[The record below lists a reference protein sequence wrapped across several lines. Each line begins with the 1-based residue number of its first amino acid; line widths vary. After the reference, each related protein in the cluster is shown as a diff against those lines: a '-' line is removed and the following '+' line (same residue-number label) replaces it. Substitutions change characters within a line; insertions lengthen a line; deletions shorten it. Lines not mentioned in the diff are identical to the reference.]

1 MKQLNK
7 LYNLTG
13 LFILLCLAIS
23 INVSAQ
29 DSTAGD
35 PTLILRYFI
44 NNNSAQY
51 VLVQTVLK
59 EGKKSKPLPNQVV
72 KIFLDSSSVEN
83 LLAKINTD
91 ENGKAKV
98 IIPPAFKDKWISNS
112 KHKFI
117 GVLETKSSAE
127 EIPTEIEITRAKLT
141 IDTTN
146 TDGTRTINVKVMAF
160 ENNEWI
166 PAKDV
171 EMKVGISRLG
181 GVLSAGDEA
190 TYTTD
195 STGIIDVEFKKTNL
209 PGDEKG
215 NFLLVAKVEDNEQ
228 YGNLI
233 IEKTVPWGVAVK
245 PDTGFFN
252 QRTLWSTRFRTPFWL
267 LFLVY
272 AIVIGV
278 WGTIIYLVWQIV
290 KINKLGKAA
299 TTEHSFS

>member
-7 LYNLTG
+7 LYT
-13 LFILLCLAIS
+13 ILVCACILMCLSIS

-29 DSTAGD
+29 DSTAGE
-35 PTLILRYFI
+35 PTVILRYFV

-51 VLVQTVLK
+51 VMVQTVLK
-59 EGKKSKPLPNQVV
+59 EGKKSKPLPKQVV
-72 KIFLDSSSVEN
+72 NVFLDSSSAEN
-83 LLAKINTD
+83 LLAKTTTD

-98 IIPPAFKDKWISNS
+98 IIPPAFKDRWTSVP

-117 GVLETKSSAE
+117 GVLDTNAE
-127 EIPTEIEITRAKLT
+127 VTTEIEVTRAKLT

-146 TDGTRTINVKVMAF
+146 TDGTRTISATIMVF
-160 ENNEWI
+160 ENNDWV

-171 EMKVGISRLG
+171 EMKVGISRAG

-195 STGIIDVEFKKTNL
+195 STGIVDVELMKIDL
-209 PGDEKG
+209 PGDIKG
-215 NFLLVAKVEDNEQ
+215 NFVLVAQVEDNEL
-228 YGNLI
+228 YGNLVV
-233 IEKTVPWGVAVK
+233 EKTVPWGTQLK
-245 PDTGFFN
+245 PDTGFFD

-299 TTEHSFS
+299 TPGQSLS